1 MQGYRPSPLSTAEI
15 VLSPAILELTERL
28 AHNIHEVWAQG
39 RLAEGWCY
47 GPQRDDVKKE
57 HPSLVPYE
65 QLSESEKEYD
75 RNTAL
80 QTLKTMIALGYS
92 IEKAR

>member
-1 MQGYRPSPLSTAEI
+1 MPDYQPAPLSTEHI

-28 AHNIHEVWAQG
+28 AENIHEVWAQG
-39 RLAEGWCY
+39 RMAEGWRY
-47 GPQRDDVKKE
+47 GPQRDDAKKE

-75 RNTAL
+75 RSTAL

-92 IEKAR
+92 IEKIG